1 MFEDDGDGDR
11 KNAGK
16 NTEEANLPGGQ
27 TVIVDDDLLRGK
39 TFLKQNNSAQA
50 LKDAGSRAVL

>member
-39 TFLKQNNSAQA
+39 TFLK
-50 LKDAGSRAVL
+50 